1 MSSGNKFINLHPVS
15 KEERFD
21 TCLENGARELTT
33 ILKNGNYLEENFPD
47 ETMVN
52 NLRALF
58 TPQMETLFTENK
70 ITLQVRGAVRQYA
83 GKQTIFDFV
92 TDIFAYKVKKEDS
105 QNLDHFPL
113 SFGIHLSAIQS
124 SGESHHV
131 TDLLGNFPLRI
142 SERQDVVK
150 SKIQYYETKKEVEQ
164 PKAQSGMDKKYFYL
178 NQNDILL
185 KYLVDFLCFLR
196 LFVKNP
202 AGDLAPTNLNDA
214 ILEGRPPF
222 ENTEHTL
229 QKLLSVNN
237 VIPFLPTIAL
247 RNYRENS
254 GNLVEEF
261 VTVVDEEIYKILP
274 IDEINESSEGKNNAK
289 SSPSKPDKY
298 FHKEGSYVPPRF
310 RGKK

>member
-1 MSSGNKFINLHPVS
+1 
-15 KEERFD
+15 
-21 TCLENGARELTT
+21 
-33 ILKNGNYLEENFPD
+33 
-47 ETMVN
+47 
-52 NLRALF
+52 
-58 TPQMETLFTENK
+58 
-70 ITLQVRGAVRQYA
+70 
-83 GKQTIFDFV
+83 
-92 TDIFAYKVKKEDS
+92 
-105 QNLDHFPL
+105 
-113 SFGIHLSAIQS
+113 
-124 SGESHHV
+124 
-131 TDLLGNFPLRI
+131 
-142 SERQDVVK
+142 
-150 SKIQYYETKKEVEQ
+150 
-164 PKAQSGMDKKYFYL
+164 MD
-178 NQNDILL
+178 
-185 KYLVDFLCFLR
+185 
-196 LFVKNP
+196 
-202 AGDLAPTNLNDA
+202 LNDA